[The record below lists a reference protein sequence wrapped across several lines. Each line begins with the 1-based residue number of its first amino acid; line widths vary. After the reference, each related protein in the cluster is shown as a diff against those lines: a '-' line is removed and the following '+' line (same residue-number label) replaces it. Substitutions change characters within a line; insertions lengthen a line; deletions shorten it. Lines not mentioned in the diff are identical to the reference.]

1 MALSPSLQGWSKTDL
16 ARIEPELKGENQA
29 LSRRIITGFS
39 NPTVKFL
46 RSLRDKKHRRR
57 EGRFL
62 AEGLRL
68 LTDARECGKLPEM
81 LIMATGRETHPLL
94 TALEADVV
102 AAGGEVIVMDEDI
115 LAKVT
120 GKENPQAVAGV
131 FAEFDTSLASL
142 DRSGARIWL
151 VAQALR
157 DPGNLGTMLRT
168 GDAVGAGGLILI
180 DDCADP
186 FSVEA
191 VRASMGAIF
200 TQHVA
205 QARWPDF
212 IEWLRQGEGQLV
224 AASLRNAQDYRQAPY
239 AGPCFILVGNESRGL
254 PEDYED
260 ACDLRVTI
268 PMLGRADSLNAAVAG
283 AVLAYE
289 ALAHIGIAE

>member
-1 MALSPSLQGWSKTDL
+1 V
-16 ARIEPELKGENQA
+16 
-29 LSRRIITGFS
+29 RRTITGFS

-46 RSLRDKKHRRR
+46 RSLREKKHRRLER
-57 EGRFL
+57 KFL

-68 LTDARECGKLPEM
+68 LTDARESCILPEM
-81 LIMATGRETHPLL
+81 LVMATGRPAHPLL
-94 TALEADVV
+94 AELEAAVT
-102 AAGGEVIVMDEDI
+102 ANGGEVIEMDEAI

-120 GKENPQAVAGV
+120 GKDNPQAVAGI
-131 FAEFDTSLASL
+131 FAEFDTGLARI
-142 DRSGARIWL
+142 DRAAAPIWL

-200 TQHVA
+200 TQRLA
-205 QARWPDF
+205 TARWDEFLP
-212 IEWLRQGEGQLV
+212 WLRSGAGQLV
-224 AASLRNAQDYRQAPY
+224 AASLREPTDYRAAAY
-239 AGPCFILVGNESRGL
+239 EAPCFLLVGNESQGL
-254 PEDYED
+254 PEVYE
-260 ACDLRVTI
+260 AECDLRVTI

-289 ALAHIGIAE
+289 ALARI

>member
-1 MALSPSLQGWSKTDL
+1 MPSQAW
-16 ARIEPELKGENQA
+16 PESGN
-29 LSRRIITGFS
+29 RRTITGFS
-39 NPTVKFL
+39 NPLVKFL
-46 RSLRDKKHRRR
+46 RSLRDKKHRKR
-57 EGRFL
+57 EKRFL

-68 LTDARECGKLPEM
+68 LTDARECGIVPEM
-81 LIMATGRETHPLL
+81 LVMAIGREPHPLL
-94 TALEADVV
+94 DLLEQAVTD
-102 AAGGEVIVMDEDI
+102 AGGEIVEMDVEI

-120 GKENPQAVAGV
+120 GKDNPQAVAGV
-131 FAEFDTSLASL
+131 FAEFDTSLATV
-142 DRSGARIWL
+142 DRGSSPIWL

-200 TQHVA
+200 TQKVVV
-205 QARWPDF
+205 ARWDEF
-212 IEWLRQGEGQLV
+212 SQWLRAGEGQLV
-224 AASLRNAQDYRQAPY
+224 AASLRDPTDYREAPY
-239 AGPCFILVGNESRGL
+239 SAPCFLMVGNESQGL
-254 PEDYED
+254 PAAYEE
-260 ACDLRVTI
+260 ACDLRLTI

-289 ALAHIGIAE
+289 ALAHLRKA